1 MRFVVWLAALA
12 VLAGGAGCS
21 SSTQPT
27 EPGLE
32 GMTGAWVGIAPVFT
46 PTDSLGL
53 FIADSAGTVSVFG
66 RFNSGA
72 YQEYSFG
79 STPSSTTGI
88 TTRLGT
94 HSPPFF
100 ATLDVHLEGSTLVG
114 TYNDAAVTLT
124 RIRPPAVPTG
134 LWIRTSVTPT
144 PQPTY
149 PTTDSIWIHAD
160 GRVHRKLH
168 IQYDAESDCR
178 NVGQGIPLNRTNSV
192 VVVDLFLATG
202 SVCFLPARDSLIIQG
217 STLRR
222 HTLTLLGEIEEV
234 YQHRAQ

>member
-1 MRFVVWLAALA
+1 MRFVVWLAGLG

-21 SSTQPT
+21 SSTQPS
-27 EPGLE
+27 EPELE
-32 GMTGAWVGIAPVFT
+32 GMTGAWVGVAPVLT
-46 PTDSLGL
+46 ATDSLGL

-72 YQEYSFG
+72 YQQFTFAF
-79 STPSSTTGI
+79 TPSFTGALRVALSSL
-88 TTRLGT
+88 T
-94 HSPPFF
+94 PPFS
-100 ATLDVHLEGSTLVG
+100 ASLDVRLQGSTLAG

-124 RIRPPAVPTG
+124 RVRPPAVPTG
-134 LWIRTSVTPT
+134 LWVRTSITPT

-160 GRVHRKLH
+160 GRVHRKLE
-168 IQYDAESDCR
+168 IRYDADNDCS

-192 VVVDLFLATG
+192 VVVYLFLTTG
-202 SVCFLPARDSLIIQG
+202 SACNLPSRDSLIIQG

-222 HTLTLLGEIEEV
+222 RSLTSFGEIEEV
-234 YQHRAQ
+234 FEHRAQ